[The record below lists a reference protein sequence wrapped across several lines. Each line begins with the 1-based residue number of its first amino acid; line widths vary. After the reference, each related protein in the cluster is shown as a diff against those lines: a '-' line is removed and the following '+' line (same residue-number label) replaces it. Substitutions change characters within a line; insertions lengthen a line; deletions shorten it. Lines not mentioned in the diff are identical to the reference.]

1 MNITHQHLREKFSSF
16 WEKRGHAEVPP
27 IPLVLENDP
36 TTLFNGSGMQQLV
49 PYLLGQEHPLGKR
62 LYNIQRSFRS
72 QDIEEVGDNRH
83 TTFFEMMGNWSLGDY
98 FKEEQLAWFWEFLT
112 KELGLPKEKLY
123 VTVFAGNKQIPKDEE
138 SIAIWKKLGVSDD
151 HIFSYPAEK
160 NWWSRAGIPENMPPG
175 EPGGPTSE
183 VFYEFTDIKH
193 NSVFGKECHPNC
205 DCGRFLEIGNSVFM
219 EYKKI
224 ENPGGTEKGLEE
236 LPKKNVDFGGGL
248 ERILAAVNNDPDV
261 FKTDILWP
269 MVESLKT
276 LSNKEY
282 DEKTR
287 PPMRIIAD
295 HLRASVVLIADGV
308 TPSNKDQGYVLRRL
322 IRRSIRYG
330 RNLDL
335 EKGFTS
341 KLAGSAVE
349 IFTAAYPHVKEKQQ
363 FIKQELLREEE
374 KFSNTLSRG
383 LKEFQKIAEK
393 KKKISGTDAFYLYE
407 TYGFPVE
414 VTKEIADEQEIVID
428 LKGFEEEKQKHQETS
443 RKGAEHKFKGGLVD
457 QSAQTVKLHTATH
470 LLHQSLRMV
479 LGTHVQQKGSN
490 ITAERLRFDFS
501 HSDKMTTDQI
511 KQVEE
516 MVNEQI
522 GKNLAVSKKVTT
534 YDEAIKEGA
543 LAFFGE
549 RYPEKVNVYS
559 VGSFSKEICG
569 GPHVANTKE
578 LGRFKIIKES
588 SAGAGIRRVYA
599 ILF

>member
-1 MNITHQHLREKFSSF
+1 
-16 WEKRGHAEVPP
+16 
-27 IPLVLENDP
+27 
-36 TTLFNGSGMQQLV
+36 MQQLV
-49 PYLLGQEHPLGKR
+49 PYLLGQEHPLGTR
-62 LYNIQRSFRS
+62 LYNIQRSFRT
-72 QDIEEVGDNRH
+72 QDIEEIGDNRH

-98 FKEEQLAWFWEFLT
+98 FKKEQLAWFWEFLT

-123 VTVFAGNKQIPKDEE
+123 VTVFEGNKEVPKDEE
-138 SIAIWKKLGVSDD
+138 SISLWKALGVPDN

-160 NWWSRAGIPENMPPG
+160 NWWSRAGVPNNMPVG

-183 VFYEFTDIKH
+183 VFYEFTEVKH
-193 NSVFGKECHPNC
+193 DSAFGKECHPNC

-219 EYKKI
+219 EYKK
-224 ENPGGTEKGLEE
+224 TEEGLEE

-269 MVESLKT
+269 IIEKIKSL
-276 LSNKEY
+276 SGKEY
-282 DEKTR
+282 DKNNQSS
-287 PPMRIIAD
+287 MRVIAD
-295 HLRASVVLIADGV
+295 HMRASVMLIADGV

-322 IRRSIRYG
+322 IRRSIRHA

-335 EKGFTS
+335 KKGFTS
-341 KLAGSAVE
+341 HLAQPVVE
-349 IFTAAYPHVKEKQQ
+349 IFESAYPHVKEKSET
-363 FIKQELLREEE
+363 ILKELSREEE
-374 KFSNTLSRG
+374 KFSNTLNRG
-383 LKEFQKIAEK
+383 LKEFQKIAENK
-393 KKKISGTDAFYLYE
+393 KRISGKDAFHLYE

-414 VTKEIADEQEIVID
+414 VTKEIADEQKILID
-428 LKGFEEEKQKHQETS
+428 LIGFEEEKQQHQEAS

-470 LLHQSLRMV
+470 LLHQALRTI
-479 LGTHVQQKGSN
+479 LGSHVQQKGSN
-490 ITAERLRFDFS
+490 ITGERLRFDFS
-501 HSDKMTTDQI
+501 HPDKMTDAQI

-516 MVNEQI
+516 TVNEKI
-522 GKNLAVSKKVTT
+522 SKKLSVSKRVTT

-559 VGSFSKEICG
+559 IGSFSKEICG
-569 GPHVANTKE
+569 GPHVKNTEE
-578 LGRFKIIKES
+578 LGKFKIIKES
-588 SAGAGIRRVYA
+588 SAGAGIRRAYA

>member
-1 MNITHQHLREKFSSF
+1 MTQFSHPQLRDRFSSF
-16 WEKRGHAEVPP
+16 WQKRDHKEVPP

-49 PYLLGQEHPLGKR
+49 PYLLGQEHPLGTR
-62 LYNIQRSFRS
+62 LYNIQRSFRT
-72 QDIEEVGDNRH
+72 QDIEEIGDNRH

-98 FKEEQLAWFWEFLT
+98 FKKEQLAWFWEFLT

-123 VTVFAGNKQIPKDEE
+123 VTVFEGNKEVPKDEE
-138 SIAIWKKLGVSDD
+138 SISLWKALGVPDN

-160 NWWSRAGIPENMPPG
+160 NWWSRAGVPNNMPVG

-183 VFYEFTDIKH
+183 VFYEFTEVKH
-193 NSVFGKECHPNC
+193 DSAFGKECHPNC

-219 EYKKI
+219 EYKK
-224 ENPGGTEKGLEE
+224 TEEGLEE

-269 MVESLKT
+269 IIEKIKSL
-276 LSNKEY
+276 SGKEY
-282 DEKTR
+282 DKNNQSS
-287 PPMRIIAD
+287 MRVIAD
-295 HLRASVVLIADGV
+295 HMRASVMLIADGV

-322 IRRSIRYG
+322 IRRSIRHA

-335 EKGFTS
+335 KKGFTS
-341 KLAGSAVE
+341 HLAQPVVE
-349 IFTAAYPHVKEKQQ
+349 IFESAYPHVKEKSET
-363 FIKQELLREEE
+363 ILKELSREEE
-374 KFSNTLSRG
+374 KFSNTLNRG
-383 LKEFQKIAEK
+383 LKEFQKIAENK
-393 KKKISGTDAFYLYE
+393 KRISGKDAFHLYE

-414 VTKEIADEQEIVID
+414 VTKEIADEQKILID
-428 LKGFEEEKQKHQETS
+428 LIGFEEEKQQHQEAS

-470 LLHQSLRMV
+470 LLHQALRTI
-479 LGTHVQQKGSN
+479 LGSHVQQKGSN
-490 ITAERLRFDFS
+490 ITGERLRFDFS
-501 HSDKMTTDQI
+501 HPDKMTDAQI

-516 MVNEQI
+516 TVNEKI
-522 GKNLAVSKKVTT
+522 SKKLSVSKRVTT

-559 VGSFSKEICG
+559 IGSFSKEICG
-569 GPHVANTKE
+569 GPHVKNTEE
-578 LGRFKIIKES
+578 LGKFKIIKES
-588 SAGAGIRRVYA
+588 SAGAGIRRAYA

>member
-1 MNITHQHLREKFSSF
+1 MTQFSHPQLRDRFSSF
-16 WEKRGHAEVPP
+16 WQKRDHKEVPP

-49 PYLLGQEHPLGKR
+49 PYLLGQEHPLGTR
-62 LYNIQRSFRS
+62 LYNIQRSFRT
-72 QDIEEVGDNRH
+72 QDIEEIGDNRH

-98 FKEEQLAWFWEFLT
+98 FKKEQLAWFWEFLT

-123 VTVFAGNKQIPKDEE
+123 VTVFEGNKEVPKDEE
-138 SIAIWKKLGVSDD
+138 SISLWKALGVPDN

-160 NWWSRAGIPENMPPG
+160 NWWSRAGVPNNMPVG

-183 VFYEFTDIKH
+183 VFYEFTEVKH
-193 NSVFGKECHPNC
+193 DSAFGKECHPNC

-219 EYKKI
+219 EYKK
-224 ENPGGTEKGLEE
+224 TEEGLEE

-269 MVESLKT
+269 IIEKIKSL
-276 LSNKEY
+276 SGKEY
-282 DEKTR
+282 DKNNQSS
-287 PPMRIIAD
+287 MRVIAD
-295 HLRASVVLIADGV
+295 HMRASVMLIADGV

-322 IRRSIRYG
+322 IRRSIRHA

-335 EKGFTS
+335 KKGFTS
-341 KLAGSAVE
+341 HLAQPVVE
-349 IFTAAYPHVKEKQQ
+349 IFESAYPHVKEKSET
-363 FIKQELLREEE
+363 ILKELSREEE
-374 KFSNTLSRG
+374 KFSNTLNRG
-383 LKEFQKIAEK
+383 LKEFQKIAENK
-393 KKKISGTDAFYLYE
+393 KRISGKDAFHLYE

-414 VTKEIADEQEIVID
+414 VTKEIADEQKILID
-428 LKGFEEEKQKHQETS
+428 LIGFEEEKQQHQEAS

-470 LLHQSLRMV
+470 LLHQALRTI
-479 LGTHVQQKGSN
+479 LGSHVQQKGSN
-490 ITAERLRFDFS
+490 ITGERLRFDFS
-501 HSDKMTTDQI
+501 HPDKMTDAQI

-516 MVNEQI
+516 TVNEKI
-522 GKNLAVSKKVTT
+522 SKKLSVSKRVTT

-559 VGSFSKEICG
+559 IGSFSKEICG
-569 GPHVANTKE
+569 GPHVKNTEE
-578 LGRFKIIKES
+578 LGKFKIIKES

>member
-1 MNITHQHLREKFSSF
+1 MTQFSHPQLRDRFSSF
-16 WEKRGHAEVPP
+16 WQKRDHKEVPP

-49 PYLLGQEHPLGKR
+49 PYLLGQEHPLGTR
-62 LYNIQRSFRS
+62 LYNIQRSFRT

-98 FKEEQLAWFWEFLT
+98 FKKEQLAWFWEFLT

-123 VTVFAGNKQIPKDEE
+123 VTVFEGNKEVPKDEE
-138 SIAIWKKLGVSDD
+138 SISLWKALGVPDN

-160 NWWSRAGIPENMPPG
+160 NWWSRAGVPNNMPVG

-183 VFYEFTDIKH
+183 VFYEFTEVKH
-193 NSVFGKECHPNC
+193 DSAFGKECHPNC

-219 EYKKI
+219 EYKK
-224 ENPGGTEKGLEE
+224 TEEGLEE

-269 MVESLKT
+269 IIEKIKSL
-276 LSNKEY
+276 SGKEY
-282 DEKTR
+282 DKNNQSS
-287 PPMRIIAD
+287 MRVIAD
-295 HLRASVVLIADGV
+295 HMRASVMLIADGV

-322 IRRSIRYG
+322 IRRSIRHA

-335 EKGFTS
+335 KKGFTS
-341 KLAGSAVE
+341 HLAQPVVE
-349 IFTAAYPHVKEKQQ
+349 IFESAYPHVKEKSET
-363 FIKQELLREEE
+363 ILKELSREEE
-374 KFSNTLSRG
+374 KFSNTLNRG
-383 LKEFQKIAEK
+383 LKEFQKIAENK
-393 KKKISGTDAFYLYE
+393 KRISGKDAFHLYE

-414 VTKEIADEQEIVID
+414 VTKEIADEQKILID
-428 LKGFEEEKQKHQETS
+428 LIGFEEEKQQHQEAS

-470 LLHQSLRMV
+470 LLHQALRTI
-479 LGTHVQQKGSN
+479 LGSHVQQKGSN
-490 ITAERLRFDFS
+490 ITGERLRFDFS
-501 HSDKMTTDQI
+501 HPDKMTDAQI

-516 MVNEQI
+516 TVNEKI
-522 GKNLAVSKKVTT
+522 SKKLSVSKRVTT

-559 VGSFSKEICG
+559 IGSFSKEICG
-569 GPHVANTKE
+569 GPHVKNTEE
-578 LGRFKIIKES
+578 LGKFKIIKES
-588 SAGAGIRRVYA
+588 SAGAGIRRAYA